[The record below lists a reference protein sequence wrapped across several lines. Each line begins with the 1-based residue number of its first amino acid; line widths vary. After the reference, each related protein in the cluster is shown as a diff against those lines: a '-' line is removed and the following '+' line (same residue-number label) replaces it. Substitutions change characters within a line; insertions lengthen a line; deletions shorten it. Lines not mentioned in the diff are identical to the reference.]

1 MGNNAI
7 NILYSSICQQV
18 KKQRSVLYDMVRRL
32 DENGKFRYN
41 SCNKRSALA
50 GEYPV
55 SVDFFVRRIYDGTK

>member
-55 SVDFFVRRIYDGTK
+55 SADFFVRRIGNETK